1 MKKFV
6 PGGAAVAALFALAP
20 LAAQPANPASP
31 PAKPAHPRPSAFNK
45 PQTRADVPA
54 HVKRIFA
61 ALDLN
66 HDGFVTRDE
75 VAASA
80 ARFEDRMS
88 KSAPKRAARMFD
100 RMDSDHDGKVTLAEV
115 EATRS
120 ARLAARGKQAKAT
133 RALPSLFR
141 TADANKDGTV
151 TRAEFDA
158 AVDSGKVKPRHA
170 HMRGNEIARLFAGA
184 GDDKVGRLSLEE
196 AQHAMLQRFDAADL
210 NHDGTVTPEERTQ
223 ARSLTRKHRPG

>member
-1 MKKFV
+1 MKKLV
-6 PGGAAVAALFALAP
+6 PGWAAVAALIAFAP
-20 LAAQPANPASP
+20 LAAQPTNAASP
-31 PAKPAHPRPSAFNK
+31 AAKPTHPRVSSFNK
-45 PQTRADVPA
+45 PQSRANVPE

-75 VAASA
+75 VTASQTL
-80 ARFEDRMS
+80 FDERMS

-100 RMDSDHDGKVTLAEV
+100 RMDSDRDGKVTLAEV
-115 EATRS
+115 TAARS

-133 RALPSLFR
+133 HTLPSLFR
-141 TADANKDGTV
+141 IADSNKDSVV

-158 AVDSGKVKPRHA
+158 AVDSGKIKPRHA
-170 HMRGNEIARLFAGA
+170 HMRGNEIARLFDS
-184 GDDKVGRLSLEE
+184 GDGGKGGRLSLEE
-196 AQHAMLQRFDAADL
+196 AQQAMLQRFDATDL

-223 ARSLTRKHRPG
+223 ARSLNRKHRPG